1 MIPCLMLLLLAQDVY
16 LTPDSYFVSPG
27 ERVRVVVEG
36 GEPIAKLTDP
46 SMYTLTGAYNM
57 LNLRREEGAT
67 VVFAS
72 IKGPGT
78 PVLAIRTAEGGAKA
92 LVLSGEKTDEAF
104 QRRVGHVLEIV
115 PEVNPYSVKVGGAVP
130 VAVLLHGKGV
140 GGVVV
145 RGGRD
150 AAMRE
155 VGRTDDAGRVVVPL
169 TGAGKWRVSAT
180 DRGLSATLTFE
191 VR

>member
-36 GEPIAKLTDP
+36 GEPMAKLTDP
-46 SMYTLTGAYNM
+46 SMYTSTGAYNM
-57 LNLRREEGAT
+57 LNLRREEGT
-67 VVFAS
+67 IVVFAA

-78 PVLAIRTAEGGAKA
+78 PVLAIRTADGGAKA
-92 LVLSGEKTDEAF
+92 LVLSADHPDEAF

-115 PEVNPYSVKVGGAVP
+115 PEVNPYSVKVGAAVP
-130 VAVLLHGKGV
+130 VVVLLHGKAVSGV
-140 GGVVV
+140 AV

-150 AAMRE
+150 AAMPQI
-155 VGRTDDAGRVVVPL
+155 GSTDGAGRVVVPL
-169 TGAGKWRVSAT
+169 TGAGKWRVLAT
-180 DRGLSATLTFE
+180 DGGLSATLTFE

>member
-16 LTPDSYFVSPG
+16 LAPDSYFVSPG

-36 GEPIAKLTDP
+36 GEVSKLTDP

-78 PVLAIRTAEGGAKA
+78 PVLAIRTAAGGAKA
-92 LVLSGEKTDEAF
+92 LVLSADHPDEAF

-115 PEVNPYSVKVGGAVP
+115 PEVNPYSVKVGGLVP
-130 VAVLLHGKGV
+130 VVVLLHGKGV
-140 GGVVV
+140 GGVAVK
-145 RGGRD
+145 GGRD
-150 AAMRE
+150 AAMPE
-155 VGRTDDAGRVVVPL
+155 IGRTDDAGRVVIPL
-169 TGAGKWRVSAT
+169 TGVGKWRVAAS
-180 DRGLSATLTFE
+180 DRGLAATLTFE